1 MPANT
6 PELNELFELLHA
18 RLHRLATRAMAGERK
33 DHTLQPTALL
43 HEAWLRLVRT
53 KDNSIGPDTSPAQV
67 LHAAARAMRQ
77 VLVDHARRR
86 GAQKRVGRRR
96 RVPLDNLLDRC
107 AEHRLDAQELHD
119 SLEALAQVH
128 ERPATVI
135 TLRFLAELTVKEVAE
150 LLDVSEGTVE
160 SDYRLARAYL
170 RRQLNET
177 P

>member
-1 MPANT
+1 MPANN
-6 PELNELFELLHA
+6 PELNDLFELLHA

-43 HEAWLRLVRT
+43 HEAWLRLARA
-53 KDNSIGPDTSPAQV
+53 KENDIGPDTSPAQL

-86 GAQKRVGRRR
+86 GAQKRAGKRR
-96 RVPLDNLLDRC
+96 RVPLDILLDRC
-107 AEHRLDAQELHD
+107 AEHRLDAQDLHD
-119 SLEALAQVH
+119 SLESLAQVH

-135 TLRFLAELTVKEVAE
+135 TLRFLGDLTVKEVAD
-150 LLDVSEGTVE
+150 LLEVSEATVE

-170 RRQLNET
+170 RRRLKES
-177 P
+177 